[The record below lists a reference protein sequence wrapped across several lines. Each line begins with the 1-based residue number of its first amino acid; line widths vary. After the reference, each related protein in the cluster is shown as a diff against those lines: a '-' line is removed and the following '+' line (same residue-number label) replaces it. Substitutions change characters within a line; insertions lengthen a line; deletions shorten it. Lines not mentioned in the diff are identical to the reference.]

1 MGKSA
6 RDLFSKGFNY
16 GNLKCE
22 MKTLTSSGV
31 NFTTGGSSKL
41 DSGRLAASL
50 EAKFDI
56 KVGRFPFIFPV
67 GKQLSYFILF
77 TFPHFA
83 SVKQLYFL
91 Q

>member
-22 MKTLTSSGV
+22 MKTMTSSGV

-50 EAKFDI
+50 EAKFDV
-56 KVGRFPFIFPV
+56 KVVAILFFCAFPRFTSVNHFIF
-67 GKQLSYFILF
+67 LNRS
-77 TFPHFA
+77 TD
-83 SVKQLYFL
+83 
-91 Q
+91 